1 METMEDGSVRMSFGE
16 ARQFYVNERLKM
28 LTESRNQLLTEESV
42 IASSQ
47 KRKYTGEP
55 YIVHPVEVSEIVAWH
70 NGSKEMIAAALLH
83 DTVEDTDVTIDDIRN
98 EFGNAVALLVDD
110 LTDVSKLE
118 DGNRATRKAMDR
130 DHTANASAAAMVIKA
145 ADLISN
151 SKSIAEHDPKFAK
164 VYFEEKR
171 ALLDVMFKIKH
182 TDIFK
187 EAQEL
192 TK

>member
-1 METMEDGSVRMSFGE
+1 
-16 ARQFYVNERLKM
+16 
-28 LTESRNQLLTEESV
+28 
-42 IASSQ
+42 
-47 KRKYTGEP
+47 
-55 YIVHPVEVSEIVAWH
+55 
-70 NGSKEMIAAALLH
+70 
-83 DTVEDTDVTIDDIRN
+83 
-98 EFGNAVALLVDD
+98 
-110 LTDVSKLE
+110 
-118 DGNRATRKAMDR
+118 
-130 DHTANASAAAMVIKA
+130 MVIKA